1 MSNTDV
7 KLLAVVAGWR
17 ARAREFMRE
26 AEASGN
32 VRDIYRLVGMA
43 ASLYLAAREV
53 CTAAALEPNEGS
65 PVANAEADRVREESE
80 IHLARGAEKS
90 RP

>member
-1 MSNTDV
+1 
-7 KLLAVVAGWR
+7 
-17 ARAREFMRE
+17 MRE

-32 VRDIYRLVGMA
+32 VREIYRLVGMA
-43 ASLYLAAREV
+43 SSLDLAARELCAV
-53 CTAAALEPNEGS
+53 AGLELNEGS
-65 PVANAEADRVREESE
+65 PVTKAEVDRVREESE